1 MARILLAEADR
12 RIREFI
18 AGILSDCGHAVEV
31 CANGVEATASLGAVD
46 IVVTDLVLNL
56 GQGTVLGQ
64 NCADR
69 GIPTITLSGREFR
82 HGDAVAERPLPFLEK
97 PFRFADLQ
105 CVLGAVADNCRRAS
119 RDRAPIATGAGSQSA
134 GVIPQ
139 PVMSEATA

>member
-97 PFRFADLQ
+97 PFRFADL
-105 CVLGAVADNCRRAS
+105 RARMMS
-119 RDRAPIATGAGSQSA
+119 PVSIALSITWI
-134 GVIPQ
+134 VQ
-139 PVMSEATA
+139 PTRSPLNAAHSVRFMPL